1 MDATPAASASA
12 SERPTS
18 GVERNSAIT
27 YKNAVKDAI
36 HETFLEYVDVDII
49 LNIFKKYNRR
59 VLVQKELEFIKS
71 KLKNEGNRNACEELL
86 NRLVK
91 YDEWFPC
98 LLKCLRDKYV
108 NLGHV
113 ADQLVELEAVVY
125 SETVMEF
132 GTVKRFKTED
142 QSQAGRGLFPVKS
155 LGLKQKEKSQKN
167 GSRAPSPSLAEKNR
181 LEDQQSPTTIE
192 QSMKSIVNKL
202 TKTKQTDLSSKLDY
216 LEHLLKLIRQQ
227 RDCLK
232 IFDGVLT
239 EPKLPEEL
247 RKLCTLDIPVT
258 VNRSNKIIRRHKL
271 RIKQKAFEIVV
282 YLTSS
287 TGFTFEQYMTTDFLQ
302 AIEQELSKDNI
313 QTFIDEENDEEL
325 KKAPINIR
333 RDTMLVLFAILKNK
347 KVSRDRVLDESLT
360 KNLLLK
366 YLHDKDNVTKV
377 LSVLVL
383 FYKDNFISLCK
394 DKQID
399 LEEILCSLLEFL
411 KSFVK
416 YDVHNCKSKML
427 AAVFL
432 EGLCNLANVK
442 QMKNMILRRPFLMSL
457 HNVVR
462 ELNDPFINSSYV
474 HLLTTL
480 GIPVTEVKEI
490 ATNTDEISIEDH
502 INMILEEEKMP
513 EIYFT
518 TENFSCFERYIEVI
532 SKGLLGLH
540 NSPRIIKL
548 LHCLLSLLNDHESEV
563 RKFQQTLVSSKLAD
577 NLLHLSQRI
586 GIEGE
591 EANSNNTVNHLV
603 LKICMKLTELS
614 SLFCQVLATT
624 ETVSY
629 LMQAL
634 NQTNTCT
641 NYYDVTSERK
651 LFLIVMFFNIISK
664 SNNGDELL
672 RFLARCTMSSDPL
685 LEVVFKVLQ
694 FIHNPL
700 SDLDHEDEISK
711 LAQWLQ
717 EALGSVNNRC
727 SNGLHANVILNCLAY
742 LAKNDINKHKIKQKG
757 IISSLHQYFHPQM
770 ESSVAVTC
778 VVFLKAMN
786 TPNTV
791 SNAESQFST
800 PFTAMQEVQH
810 RVEDQSIL
818 YPNEMYLESD
828 FVKTTEKNKLQSL
841 QNQVTKSETAQ
852 LIIPSDEKTKHK
864 FLAGTKCLVQAVNDR
879 ESSDVDDLS
888 FNAGDFLEVLE
899 YTSEDWWLARHC
911 RNKKEGYIPKLCV
924 INDDKTSKKQDWWLP
939 YDRNQSEN
947 MLKSSSAHGMFL
959 VRKTSEKGIYK
970 LSVVDEYES
979 KKVVQHF
986 TIVKTN
992 DCEYFL
998 ERCFIF
1004 KSLIDLINYYKETDI
1019 SHCVKLTVACPL
1031 KKCRDTVI
1039 PRRSFIS
1046 TPKVNTSKIG
1056 RIWKVQ
1062 AVRDLESSEKDML
1075 SFQKGDFF
1083 DLFEHGQSASNMYTA
1098 IHFKTNKKGCIPIDC
1113 VINDDL
1119 AFKSLDWWFAVD
1131 RKISEQLLCSQDS
1144 CQGMFLVRPVSSDNY
1159 ALSVRD
1165 KNQTNGVNHYIILRT
1180 ENSGYFTEDVFFKSL
1195 IDLINYY
1202 KENCLGKDCYLTQ
1215 PCLRTNYGNVL
1226 KNAHIELNKT
1236 LATGM
1241 FSTVWKG
1248 MLEKTEVAVKV
1259 MNSGGFMKNFLN
1271 EAKILQSLN
1280 HHRIVKL
1287 VAVTKDPVYIV
1298 LEFLAKENVI
1308 KLLQS
1313 ERGEQL
1319 QIGDLIRMT
1328 SQIAEGM
1335 DYIQMKRIIHRDL
1348 RAENILVADD
1358 LSMKITDFGLA
1369 CTLKPEEKFYLEKEN
1384 FPFPKKWTALEAVSE
1399 RKYSFKSDVWSFGVV
1414 MYEVIT
1420 YGCEPYPDLI
1430 GDEIVQTIQQGQ
1442 RMDKPKH
1449 GRYGPIDVPE
1459 KFFDLMSQCWET
1471 LPDNRPT
1478 FKKLCNLLEEHK
1490 HLLKE

>member
-1 MDATPAASASA
+1 MAISVIFTPA
-12 SERPTS
+12 
-18 GVERNSAIT
+18 N
-27 YKNAVKDAI
+27 
-36 HETFLEYVDVDII
+36 
-49 LNIFKKYNRR
+49 
-59 VLVQKELEFIKS
+59 FI
-71 KLKNEGNRNACEELL
+71 AAAF
-86 NRLVK
+86 
-91 YDEWFPC
+91 Y
-98 LLKCLRDKYV
+98 
-108 NLGHV
+108 
-113 ADQLVELEAVVY
+113 
-125 SETVMEF
+125 
-132 GTVKRFKTED
+132 
-142 QSQAGRGLFPVKS
+142 
-155 LGLKQKEKSQKN
+155 
-167 GSRAPSPSLAEKNR
+167 
-181 LEDQQSPTTIE
+181 
-192 QSMKSIVNKL
+192 
-202 TKTKQTDLSSKLDY
+202 LSSFYIISFLLVSLLLSSFY
-216 LEHLLKLIRQQ
+216 LSSFYLISLPQLLLPQQLYLSSFYLIS
-227 RDCLK
+227 
-232 IFDGVLT
+232 FT
-239 EPKLPEEL
+239 S
-247 RKLCTLDIPVT
+247 VT
-258 VNRSNKIIRRHKL
+258 
-271 RIKQKAFEIVV
+271 F
-282 YLTSS
+282 TSS
-287 TGFTFEQYMTTDFLQ
+287 AFKP
-302 AIEQELSKDNI
+302 S
-313 QTFIDEENDEEL
+313 
-325 KKAPINIR
+325 
-333 RDTMLVLFAILKNK
+333 
-347 KVSRDRVLDESLT
+347 
-360 KNLLLK
+360 
-366 YLHDKDNVTKV
+366 
-377 LSVLVL
+377 
-383 FYKDNFISLCK
+383 
-394 DKQID
+394 
-399 LEEILCSLLEFL
+399 
-411 KSFVK
+411 
-416 YDVHNCKSKML
+416 
-427 AAVFL
+427 
-432 EGLCNLANVK
+432 
-442 QMKNMILRRPFLMSL
+442 
-457 HNVVR
+457 
-462 ELNDPFINSSYV
+462 
-474 HLLTTL
+474 
-480 GIPVTEVKEI
+480 VKEI

-548 LHCLLSLLNDHESEV
+548 LHCLLSLLNDHESE
-563 RKFQQTLVSSKLAD
+563 
-577 NLLHLSQRI
+577 
-586 GIEGE
+586 
-591 EANSNNTVNHLV
+591 
-603 LKICMKLTELS
+603 
-614 SLFCQVLATT
+614 
-624 ETVSY
+624 
-629 LMQAL
+629 
-634 NQTNTCT
+634 
-641 NYYDVTSERK
+641 
-651 LFLIVMFFNIISK
+651 
-664 SNNGDELL
+664 
-672 RFLARCTMSSDPL
+672 CTMSSDPL

-852 LIIPSDEKTKHK
+852 LIIPTDEKTKHK

-879 ESSDVDDLS
+879 ESSDEDDLS

-924 INDDKTSKKQDWWLP
+924 INDDKTAKKQDWWLP

-970 LSVVDEYES
+970 LSVVDES
-979 KKVVQHF
+979 KKVIQHF

-998 ERCFIF
+998 ERCIIF
-1004 KSLIDLINYYKETDI
+1004 KSLIDLINYYKETEI

-1062 AVRDLESSEKDML
+1062 AVRYSESSEKDML

-1083 DLFEHGQSASNMYTA
+1083 DLFEHGQSSSNTYTA
-1098 IHFKTNKKGCIPIDC
+1098 IHCKTNKKGCIPIDC
-1113 VINDDL
+1113 VINGDL

-1144 CQGMFLVRPVSSDNY
+1144 SQGMFLVRPASSDNY

-1165 KNQTNGVNHYIILRT
+1165 KNQTNGVPQVNHYIILRT

-1226 KNAHIELNKT
+1226 KKDHIELNKT

-1259 MNSGGFMKNFLN
+1259 MNSSGFMENFLN

-1287 VAVTKDPVYIV
+1287 VTVTKDPIYIV

-1335 DYIQMKRIIHRDL
+1335 DYIEMKHIIHRDL

-1384 FPFPKKWTALEAVSE
+1384 FPFPKKWTSLEAVSE
-1399 RKYSFKSDVWSFGVV
+1399 RKYTFKSDVWSFGVV

-1430 GDEIVQTIQQGQ
+1430 GDEVVQTIQQGQ
-1442 RMDKPKH
+1442 RMNKPKH

-1459 KFFDLMSQCWET
+1459 KFFDLMFQCWET

-1490 HLLKE
+1490 LT